1 MFKRLSARLTVL
13 LALIML
19 PIMDMRALEPV
30 AIGTKHTIQSDV
42 LGEERTYFVALP
54 ESYSWSKDYR
64 TYPVI
69 YILDGNWYFAP
80 FATAARQLA
89 ADVSPHIPEMIIIGV
104 SNDGQRVRDASPTRS
119 LIGYEG
125 LEDKGYATSGGGDS
139 FLDFL
144 ENELIPHIDASYATS
159 DYRLLAGYSFNG
171 LPVLHSLFTRPDIF
185 GAHIAIDPSQWWDDF
200 VIYKRAADT
209 FGTRTFKNKALYLAT
224 QSEAYPV
231 RHFPTAA
238 DPTNIADI
246 LRAINP
252 AGLHWAHK
260 SYSGDNHHTLQLTA
274 FMDGLKHVFA
284 GHKPTL
290 EILYTKPDAISAQYK
305 TLSARLGTTIR
316 PNEGAI
322 NFMGHNLMRY
332 LKRPDIEMA
341 LVHFRM
347 NADNYPASANA
358 WISLGMGLK
367 AADRRAEAIEAFER
381 AIALKPDN
389 QTARRELE
397 VLSATPEN

>member
-1 MFKRLSARLTVL
+1 MFKRLSAPLTVL
-13 LALIML
+13 FVLVVL
-19 PIMDMRALEPV
+19 PVMDLHAQEPV
-30 AIGTKHTIQSDV
+30 TIGTKHTIQSGV

-64 TYPVI
+64 TYPVV

-125 LEDKGYATSGGGDS
+125 LKDEGYGASGGGDK
-139 FLDFL
+139 FLDFI
-144 ENELIPHIDASYATS
+144 ENELIPHINASYATS

-171 LPVLHSLFTRPDIF
+171 LPVLHSLFTRPDMF
-185 GAHIAIDPSQWWDDF
+185 GAYIAIDPSQWWDDF

-224 QSEAYPV
+224 QSEPYPV
-231 RHFPTAA
+231 RHFPTAE
-238 DPTNIADI
+238 DPTNVADI

-284 GHKPTL
+284 GHKPSL
-290 EILYTKPDAISAQYK
+290 ETLYTKPEAINAQYAA
-305 TLSARLGTTIR
+305 LSVRLGTTIR

-322 NFMGHNLMRY
+322 NFMGHNLMSY
-332 LKRPDIEMA
+332 LKRPDLEKA

-347 NADNYPASANA
+347 NTQNYPASANA
-358 WISLGMGLK
+358 WISFGMGLK
-367 AADRRAEAIEAFER
+367 AAGEPNQAATAFER
-381 AIALKPDN
+381 ALAIKPDN
-389 QTARRELE
+389 QTAQRELQA
-397 VLSATPEN
+397 LTGPREN